1 MMTMA
6 PVLLSLLFLLGPA
19 FLQEAQTDH
28 YSLTYLYT
36 GLSNPSEGYPK
47 FWAVG
52 FLNDQEFFHYDSESR
67 KAEPVGPWR
76 HVEGMEDWDEESK
89 LQQATE
95 DIFLDTLQDIMDYY
109 DDSNGSHTFQGKF
122 GCELQNNGSSG
133 AFWKYAYDG
142 KDFIEF
148 NKETPAWVPLDPAAW
163 NTKKKWEP
171 YVENVKEY
179 LEEECPDIMQ
189 RYRNYS
195 RHILDRQ
202 DPPSVAVTS
211 RTTPGEKSILRC
223 QVYGFYP
230 QGIGLHWTR
239 DSEVQESKSGGD
251 VLPSGGG
258 TYLSSVLL
266 EVPPQDRHHYSCHVE
281 HSALAQPLSVPWD
294 SRQDT
299 GAGDTGGTQS
309 Q

>member
-202 DPPSVAVTS
+202 DPPSVAGTS
-211 RTTPGEKSILRC
+211 HSNIRDDVIILCQSIHI
-223 QVYGFYP
+223 YP
-230 QGIGLHWTR
+230 EGSGLKWTL
-239 DSEVQESKSGGD
+239 D
-251 VLPSGGG
+251 
-258 TYLSSVLL
+258 
-266 EVPPQDRHHYSCHVE
+266 C
-281 HSALAQPLSVPWD
+281 
-294 SRQDT
+294 
-299 GAGDTGGTQS
+299 
-309 Q
+309 